1 MTGPPPHPF
10 FSGPRPRIGGHR
22 GAAGTMPENTLA
34 SFARALEEGA
44 TFVELDVHE
53 TRDGEIVVIHDET
66 VQRTTDGAGAVREMR
81 LSELQRLDAGFRFT
95 RDRGSTHP
103 LRGQGIRIPTLRE
116 FFSDFPQAGATIEI
130 KALSPPAVETL
141 IDLVEEFRRAP
152 RVVVAAQNDSV
163 MRAVRR
169 VVRDRGLSIAT
180 GFAMGEIR
188 AFMAALWTGREPPT
202 EAAGQAMQIPPR
214 YEGRA
219 LVTPASVA
227 AAHERGVEVHV
238 WTVNDVDEMRDL
250 LAMGVDGIVTDYP
263 ARLRDVVRQA
273 R

>member
-1 MTGPPPHPF
+1 MTGPSSHPF

-22 GAAGTMPENTLA
+22 GAAGSMPENTLE

-44 TFVELDVHE
+44 AFVELDVHE
-53 TRDGEIVVIHDET
+53 TRDGEVVVIHDET

-95 RDRGSTHP
+95 QDRGSTHP
-103 LRGQGIRIPTLRE
+103 FRGRGIRIPTLRE
-116 FFSDFPQAGATIEI
+116 FFSDFPRARATVEV
-130 KALSPPAVETL
+130 KALSPPGVEAL
-141 IDLVEEFRRAP
+141 MDLVEEFQRAP
-152 RVVVAAQNDSV
+152 QVLVAAQDDSV
-163 MRAVRR
+163 MHAVRKAAR
-169 VVRDRGLSIAT
+169 GRGLSVAT

-188 AFMAALWTGREPPT
+188 AFMAALWSGREPRSEP
-202 EAAGQAMQIPPR
+202 AGQAMQIPRR
-214 YEGRA
+214 YEGRD

-238 WTVNDVDEMRDL
+238 WTVNELEEMQEL

-263 ARLRDVVRQA
+263 ARLRDLA
-273 R
+273 RPAR

>member
-1 MTGPPPHPF
+1 MTGSSAYPF

-22 GAAGTMPENTLA
+22 GAAGSMPENTLA

-44 TFVELDVHE
+44 AFVELDVHE
-53 TRDGEIVVIHDET
+53 TRDGEVVVIHDET

-95 RDRGSTHP
+95 QDSGSTHP
-103 LRGQGIRIPTLRE
+103 FRGRGIRIPTLRE
-116 FFSDFPQAGATIEI
+116 FFSDFPRARATVEI
-130 KALSPPAVETL
+130 KALSPPGIEAL
-141 IDLVEEFRRAP
+141 MDLVEEFQRAP
-152 RVVVAAQNDSV
+152 QVLVAAQDDSV
-163 MRAVRR
+163 MQAVRRAVRA
-169 VVRDRGLSIAT
+169 RGLSMAT

-188 AFMAALWTGREPPT
+188 AFMAALWSGREPPS
-202 EAAGQAMQIPPR
+202 EAAGQAMQIPRR
-214 YEGRA
+214 YEGRE

-227 AAHERGVEVHV
+227 AAHERDVEVHV
-238 WTVNDVDEMRDL
+238 WTVNEAEEMKEI

-263 ARLRDVVRQA
+263 ARLRDLAQPA